1 MIFRILRPTLE
12 TQLLSYVFTQ
22 DVLVLK
28 NDSRNLVSYMNEFF
42 VERKRDNNKIQEV
55 YTEKFPKSN

>member
-55 YTEKFPKSN
+55 YTEKLPKSN